1 MSSCRGSSKNASGKD
16 RVVDI
21 VLNSDQVSMV
31 LRCGS
36 LVLRIA
42 PGLSKPRLPAVSHPK
57 RLDTFA
63 IAR

>member
-1 MSSCRGSSKNASGKD
+1 MSSCRGSSKNASGKG

-31 LRCGS
+31 LRCS